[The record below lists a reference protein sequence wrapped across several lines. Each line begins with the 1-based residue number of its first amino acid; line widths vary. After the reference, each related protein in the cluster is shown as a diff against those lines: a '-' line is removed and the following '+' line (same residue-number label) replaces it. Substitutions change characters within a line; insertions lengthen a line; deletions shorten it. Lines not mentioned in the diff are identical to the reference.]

1 MAKDVALMWLKL
13 SALAHSAKLGATDL
27 GAKL

>member
-13 SALAHSAKLGATDL
+13 SALAHAAKLGATDL
-27 GAKL
+27 GVEL